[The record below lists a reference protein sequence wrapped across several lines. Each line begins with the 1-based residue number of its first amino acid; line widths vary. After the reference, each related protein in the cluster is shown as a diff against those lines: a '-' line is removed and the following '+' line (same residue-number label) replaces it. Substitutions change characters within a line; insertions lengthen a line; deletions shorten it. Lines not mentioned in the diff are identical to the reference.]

1 MSNFHDFPVTVEW
14 EGGTGG
20 SGRVFGELSEVDYS
34 IAVPKVYRGTGLGVS
49 PEEGLTS
56 AIASCYTIILGI
68 MAQGR
73 KVPVVRIETRA
84 SGSVEMVGQKLFYRS
99 IELRPKAFVSGEFTD
114 EHEKALNEIFHKAEE
129 FCPVTQAVS
138 GNVEIH
144 LNPEIERL

>member
-20 SGRVFGELSEVDYS
+20 SGRVFGELSEVEYP

-56 AIASCYTIILGI
+56 AIASCYTIIVGI

-73 KVPVVRIETRA
+73 KLPVVRFETKA

-99 IELRPKAFVSGEFTD
+99 IALRPKAFVTSEFSD
-114 EHEKALNEIFHKAEE
+114 EHEKALSEIFNKAEE

-138 GNVEIH
+138 GNVKIY
-144 LNPEIERL
+144 LTPEIERL